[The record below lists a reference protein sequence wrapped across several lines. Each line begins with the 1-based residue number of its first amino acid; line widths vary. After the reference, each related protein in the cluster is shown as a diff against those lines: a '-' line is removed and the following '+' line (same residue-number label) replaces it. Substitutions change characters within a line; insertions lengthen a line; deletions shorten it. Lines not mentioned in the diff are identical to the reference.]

1 MRKSDVFVH
10 DVHAGVLE
18 EIEKGMAYR
27 FTYLGDYDGPPA
39 SLTLPVSTTP
49 YDFEKLPGFFEGLLP
64 EGYNLEIL
72 LRVRKIDRN
81 DLFSQLMAVGMD
93 MVGAV
98 TVQEIE

>member
-1 MRKSDVFVH
+1 MRRADVFVH
-10 DVHAGVLE
+10 DSRAGILE
-18 EIEKGMAYR
+18 EIEKGAAYR
-27 FTYLGDYDGPPA
+27 FTYLEGYNGPPA
-39 SLTLPVSTTP
+39 SLTLPVFATT

-72 LRVRKIDRN
+72 LRTLNIDRD

-98 TVQEIE
+98 TVQEAK